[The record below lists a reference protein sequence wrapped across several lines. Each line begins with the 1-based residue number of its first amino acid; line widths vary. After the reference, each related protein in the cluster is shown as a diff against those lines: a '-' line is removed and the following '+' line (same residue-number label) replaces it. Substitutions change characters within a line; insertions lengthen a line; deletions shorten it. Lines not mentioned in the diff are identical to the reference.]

1 MAGISFELKRFL
13 KKKSLLS
20 VIIATSYSAAL
31 SSGNWIIAVISL
43 FLFSIIS
50 QKISSNPQVIVKFD
64 TYITYCIAI
73 SLIVS
78 GFFQLL
84 FTRYIADRLFEMEEE
99 RVFPNLMGSLLLSN
113 LVSIFFGIFIS
124 NYLFSGFSIYYK
136 LIFIF
141 TISVLSSV
149 WILNSLLI
157 GVKKFKYVL
166 FSYVLSYLTLGILML
181 VFSKK
186 GILYLMVAF
195 YFSQSLLLALLLFLI
210 TKEYFS
216 TKLIEFDFLK
226 PKRSFYSFAF
236 IGFFYNLGIWIDKII
251 FWFHPLTGMKVFGNI
266 RASYIYDTPVMFA
279 YLSIVVGIAVFFLE
293 LEIDFSVAYNDY
305 YSAVRNWGSLP
316 ELYKLANQLIS
327 TGRETIFDTMRIQII
342 FTIFFLFA
350 EGYLF
355 KLLKFPSI
363 YSIVLNI
370 LLLGTYIQLIFMVIV
385 AILEYFDRRKEVFLV
400 TFSFAFLNL
409 TLTYL
414 TINLGPYYYGYGFVY
429 SLLISSLLG
438 IYILK
443 GFLRDI
449 HYRTFVLLDK

>member
-31 SSGNWIIAVISL
+31 SSGNWIIAVIFL

-50 QKISSNPQVIVKFD
+50 QKISSNPQVIVEFD

-73 SLIVS
+73 SLILS

-113 LVSIFFGIFIS
+113 LVSLFFGIFIS

-157 GVKKFKYVL
+157 GIKKFKYVL

-186 GILYLMVAF
+186 GILYLMTAF

-226 PKRSFYSFAF
+226 PKRSFYSLAF

-266 RASYIYDTPVMFA
+266 RASYI
-279 YLSIVVGIAVFFLE
+279 
-293 LEIDFSVAYNDY
+293 
-305 YSAVRNWGSLP
+305 
-316 ELYKLANQLIS
+316 
-327 TGRETIFDTMRIQII
+327 
-342 FTIFFLFA
+342 
-350 EGYLF
+350 
-355 KLLKFPSI
+355 
-363 YSIVLNI
+363 
-370 LLLGTYIQLIFMVIV
+370 
-385 AILEYFDRRKEVFLV
+385 
-400 TFSFAFLNL
+400 
-409 TLTYL
+409 
-414 TINLGPYYYGYGFVY
+414 
-429 SLLISSLLG
+429 
-438 IYILK
+438 
-443 GFLRDI
+443 
-449 HYRTFVLLDK
+449 